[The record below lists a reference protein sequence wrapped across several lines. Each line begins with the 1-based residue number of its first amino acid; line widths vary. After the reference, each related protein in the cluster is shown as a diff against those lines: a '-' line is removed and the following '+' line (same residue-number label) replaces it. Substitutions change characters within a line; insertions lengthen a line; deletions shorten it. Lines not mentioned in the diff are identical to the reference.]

1 MGNKL
6 PGKAKNLIAQIIDD
20 EINLSVINKIELL
33 GFSKVEQD
41 LIDFVA
47 CSNIHPI
54 NDVVVDKT
62 IEIRSLYKIKLP
74 DAIIAT
80 TALVNELVIIT
91 RNTKDFNKIDGL
103 EVLNP
108 YKFTWNTPG
117 LTHLQ
122 ENCSVLKNK

>member
-1 MGNKL
+1 MGKRYLLDTNTVLDFMGNKL

-108 YKFTWNTPG
+108 YKFT
-117 LTHLQ
+117 
-122 ENCSVLKNK
+122 